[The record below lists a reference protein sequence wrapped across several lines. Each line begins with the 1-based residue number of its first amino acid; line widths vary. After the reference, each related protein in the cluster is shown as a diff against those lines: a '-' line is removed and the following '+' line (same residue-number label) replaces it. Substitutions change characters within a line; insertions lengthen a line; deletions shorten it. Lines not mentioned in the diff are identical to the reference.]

1 MAFGRGALLWL
12 VLFGV
17 YAATIGLRAGPA
29 GHYGAGE
36 ARRLLIAESIVSDRD
51 VDLADEYRSRA
62 YSDFYDGRLR
72 PPSPRAD
79 GGRPEPAEVG
89 LALVVAPA
97 YALAGPTGAELM
109 VAALAA
115 LAFVLSVALARRL
128 VPDPWA
134 TAAPLVVALS
144 PPALA
149 YSTAL
154 YPETAAAAALAAA
167 CLLALR
173 SRESPRVR
181 TAAAAAACLAV
192 MPWLGV
198 KYLPVAATVGVVLV
212 VWMLRRHRGL
222 AALVAAEVAFTS
234 LVTFVSFNDAVFS
247 GLTPFAALS
256 DGAAATGAQTAGD
269 YAGRLDRL
277 AGLWLERDAGLLRWA
292 PFLALAFVGA
302 WLLWRSRRDRIAR
315 AVPAQGESDA
325 AASLL
330 CLAILAQATSA
341 ALLAPFLDGPW
352 FGGRQMVV
360 ALPLLGALCAW
371 GLRHAPRVGTVL
383 AAVTLAGSVWLYAA
397 VRFGSDQLAGPS
409 TPAPWGPLER
419 LFPRTGTTYEE
430 VIALVALAAIAAV
443 CLLEYLRRRRLEAA
457 VPDPA

>member
-1 MAFGRGALLWL
+1 MTVGRGALLWL

-51 VDLADEYRSRA
+51 VDLADEYRARA
-62 YSDFYDGRLR
+62 YSDFYDGNLT
-72 PPSPRAD
+72 PPARRSDR
-79 GGRPEPAEVG
+79 GRPEPTEVG

-97 YALAGPTGAELM
+97 YAVAGPTGAELT

-128 VPDPWA
+128 VPEPWA

-149 YSTAL
+149 YATAL
-154 YPETAAAAALAAA
+154 YPEMAAAAALAGA

-173 SRESPRVR
+173 ARESPRVR
-181 TAAAAAACLAV
+181 SAAAAAACLAV
-192 MPWLGV
+192 LPWFGV
-198 KYLPVAATVGVVLV
+198 KFIPVAAVVGGILV
-212 VWMLRRHRGL
+212 GWMLRRHRGF

-234 LVTFVSFNDAVFS
+234 LVTFVSFNDAVYS
-247 GLTPFAALS
+247 GLTPFSALPG
-256 DGAAATGAQTAGD
+256 GASATGAQTAGD
-269 YAGRLDRL
+269 YAGRLDGL

-315 AVPAQGESDA
+315 AVPAQAQSDA
-325 AASLL
+325 AAGLL
-330 CLAILAQATSA
+330 CAAIVAQVATA
-341 ALLAPFLDGPW
+341 ALLAPFLVGPW
-352 FGGRQMVV
+352 FGGRQMIV

-371 GLRHAPRVGTVL
+371 GLRHAPRVGTIL

-397 VRFGSDQLAGPS
+397 VRFGSDALAHPS

-419 LFPRTGTTYEE
+419 AFPRTGTAYLT
-430 VIALVALAAIAAV
+430 VVALLALAALAAV
-443 CLLEYLRRRRLEAA
+443 CVREYLRRRRPEAA
-457 VPDPA
+457 VPDPV